1 MKGWS
6 VRRWHKNCLKIPQ
19 IWTNARSLSI
29 VGRPTKKPHDQTA
42 VVQDWGKAI
51 LKKLSWELRQSG
63 SYTWVSRRLSGRCN
77 TKDPSKI
84 ISCQGSKNTF
94 AHGLIT
100 HLKLEKMKT
109 WIQRYSKTFESLW
122 ELLNLLLE
130 VGRYQTSILRK
141 FIAVLLCNSTSFESD
156 MW

>member
-29 VGRPTKKPHDQTA
+29 AGRPTKKPHDQTA

-100 HLKLEKMKT
+100 HLKPGKNEDMDTEVFKDF
-109 WIQRYSKTFESLW
+109 WIFVGVIKSLAGGGKVSDKYFEEVHSCTF
-122 ELLNLLLE
+122 
-130 VGRYQTSILRK
+130 
-141 FIAVLLCNSTSFESD
+141 
-156 MW
+156 M